1 MNELRHYLT
10 TTGQDPY
17 QLWLDGLRD
26 RMAKARITMR
36 VNRLAAGAF
45 GDCKPVGEGV
55 WELRM
60 HYGPG
65 YRVYYA
71 MEGKKIVLLLAGG
84 DKSTQSADIEK
95 AIGYWNDFKRRS
107 I

>member
-1 MNELRHYLT
+1 MNELLHYLT